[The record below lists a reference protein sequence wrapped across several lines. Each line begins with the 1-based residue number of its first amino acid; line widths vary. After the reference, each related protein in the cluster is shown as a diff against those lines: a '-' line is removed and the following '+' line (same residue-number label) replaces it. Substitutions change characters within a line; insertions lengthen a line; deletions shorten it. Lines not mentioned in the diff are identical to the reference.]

1 MKKNVCFYC
10 NGPDPSSE
18 KLPWQRF
25 PVVWVCLAAVI
36 RALPVSVE
44 VFDLSLIVT
53 SNICPISNTS
63 RNLAAASIR

>member
-10 NGPDPSSE
+10 NGPEPSSE

-25 PVVWVCLAAVI
+25 PVVWGCLAAVI

-44 VFDLSLIVT
+44 VFDLSLMVT
-53 SNICPISNTS
+53 SNI
-63 RNLAAASIR
+63 

>member
-10 NGPDPSSE
+10 NGPEPSSE

-25 PVVWVCLAAVI
+25 PVVCVCLAPVI
-36 RALPVSVE
+36 KAFPVNVE
-44 VFDLSLIVT
+44 VFDLSRMVT

-63 RNLAAASIR
+63 RNLDAASIR